1 MKKRI
6 LALFLACMMIVSV
19 IAVPAFAEEECAHE
33 DVTYTP
39 LKDGEALP
47 TKCTESAVCLWVCN
61 DCGESAYKKLTGD
74 HNMEVTYVEATCEEP
89 AKAGEKCTYCGLESE
104 MTEVDEALGHDWV
117 PDFDN
122 EDYKIPTCT
131 EGGKIVNKCSRCN
144 KVLTSDMAPSDH
156 VWDFVDTVEATCEYG
171 AGLLYRC
178 LLCND
183 TKVEEFKEG
192 VDSAYAPKLQHKW
205 VAGTKKDATCSE
217 KGYEN
222 FYYCEVCEEI
232 DPERAGNEIP
242 KNENHKPELVQTLKA
257 ATCTANGVGKY
268 ACELCEKDLGYGVIP
283 AAHELYVYSTTAPTC
298 AKDGEIVKRCKKGCT
313 VGSGTD
319 KKPYEE
325 KTVLES
331 DDVECTWVVGT
342 IEATCTT
349 VEMYGTHCSVCGDHK
364 APGAEG
370 SDVVVVGEEALGH
383 DYVIHWNDIKNGN
396 TVIGKKPTCTENGLF
411 YVTCGRCDATWGSKA
426 TPVNSANSTYTWT
439 APGHTLDMTSGEYVD
454 ETCVTANGMKYLCT
468 KCGEYQTIYFTSA
481 DGNHFIGQKNHDW
494 GEKSNKTATCYE
506 KGYTGKQTCKRA
518 GCGAVQYEKTP
529 DATGLDPNN
538 HGAHEVTKKI
548 LKEAT
553 CTTRGVKQVGCTT
566 PGCSAYVAYKVI
578 PFGHNYEE
586 VKAETVAPECDK
598 PGYKKSICSVCGH
611 VKEEELT
618 LNHEYVALET
628 ANQFTVPATC
638 HRPGKKATKI
648 CKHCGAFDEASLIDY
663 TNAPAK
669 KNHVWTN
676 MIDCEVDEDGKI
688 NGKVPEYPSCTE
700 TGWGYVVCSL
710 CGCDRNDHRDA
721 NDATDYGTQES
732 PVVLPVLAHPYGG
745 KVYVDATCTRV
756 NGFEQTCDVCGDVK
770 FTAMTGEAAYG
781 PVAHTWV
788 EKGTFE
794 GNCQYSGY
802 VNGKVCSVCW
812 TWVADSWG
820 TLQPDKHV
828 GKLVTILKAPT
839 CNTNGVGQYV
849 CQNPA
854 CDGKVYFAAITAGHT
869 WNTDNLLVSESNN
882 AIYIEC
888 DACDAVKVH
897 EYLGEGDDVT
907 GETLDSLKLNA
918 TVNISGAVSNSAA
931 IVVKVSNVAGY
942 SNIQIV
948 VNGEV
953 VTESTNA
960 NGVYTFVYK
969 TAVSNMDDTFEV
981 VVKGEKFGIVCT
993 ADVETFEFA
1002 LLEDDLS
1009 IIPVATTKIE
1019 DATASFVGRGVLI
1032 GETVKLLY
1040 HVKASETASVV
1051 LKKYGSNT
1059 VYETIDLADLTA
1071 VDGVYVIEVEVDAA
1085 DWDQVF
1091 SASVVDAEG
1100 NVISNTN
1107 HYSVAQYAANNI
1119 KGTDKLSTVLSAMM
1133 QAIAD

>member
-39 LKDGEALP
+39 LKDGEVLP

-104 MTEVDEALGHDWV
+104 MTKVGEALGHDWV

-156 VWDFVDTVEATCEYG
+156 VWDFVDTVDATCEYG

-178 LLCND
+178 LLCGD
-183 TKVEEFKEG
+183 TMVEEFTGDVASPALNHSWVEGEEKE
-192 VDSAYAPKLQHKW
+192 
-205 VAGTKKDATCSE
+205 ATCSE
-217 KGYEN
+217 PGLTG
-222 FYYCEVCEEI
+222 FWYCEVCGTV
-232 DPERAGNEIP
+232 DPERKGQETP
-242 KNENHKPELVQTLKA
+242 KNENHTPVLVQTLKA
-257 ATCTANGVGKY
+257 ATCTTNGVGKY
-268 ACELCEKDLGYGVIP
+268 ACELCEEDLGYGVI
-283 AAHELYVYSTTAPTC
+283 AASHDWYVYSTTAPTC
-298 AKDGEIVKRCKKGCT
+298 ARDGKIVERCRKGCT
-313 VGSGTD
+313 TKVNNNTVAV
-319 KKPYEE
+319 ERVTTLE
-325 KTVLES
+325 KE
-331 DDVECTWVVGT
+331 DVECTWVVGT

-383 DYVIHWNDIKNGN
+383 DYVIHWNDIKDGSGK
-396 TVIGKKPTCTENGLF
+396 VIGVKPTCNVDGLF

-426 TPVNSANSTYTWT
+426 TPINSANSTITYD
-439 APGHTLDMTSGEYVD
+439 APDHVLDMTSGEYVD
-454 ETCVTANGMKYLCT
+454 ETCTTANGMKYLCT
-468 KCGEYQTIYFTSA
+468 KCGEYKTIYFTSE
-481 DGNHFIGQKNHDW
+481 DGDHFIGQKNHTW
-494 GEKSNKTATCYE
+494 GEKSNKVATCYE
-506 KGYTGKQTCKRA
+506 KGYTGKQTCSV
-518 GCGAVQYEKTP
+518 CGAVQYEKTP
-529 DATGLDPNN
+529 DETGLDPNN
-538 HGAHEVTKKI
+538 HGAHEYTIKV
-548 LKEAT
+548 LKAAT
-553 CTTRGVKQVGCTT
+553 CTTNGVKQVGCTT
-566 PGCSAYVAYKVI
+566 STCKSYVAYKVI
-578 PFGHNYEE
+578 NAGHDYEE
-586 VKAETVAPECDK
+586 VTSETIAPECGK

-611 VKEEELT
+611 VKEEEPT

-648 CKHCGAFDEASLIDY
+648 CKHCGAFEEASLIDY
-663 TNAPAK
+663 TNAPAQLNHIFVK
-669 KNHVWTN
+669 K
-676 MIDCEVDEDGKI
+676 IDCVLDDDGKAG
-688 NGKVPEYPSCTE
+688 GKVPVLPTCTE
-700 TGWGYVVCSL
+700 TGWGYEACSL
-710 CGCDRNDHRDA
+710 CGCYRNAHREEGDT
-721 NDATDYGTQES
+721 TDYGTKEA
-732 PVVLPVLAHPYGG
+732 PAVLSKDPHDYSA
-745 KVYVDATCTRV
+745 KEYVDATCTSV
-756 NGFEQTCDVCGDVK
+756 NGFKQICNDCGDVK

-781 PVAHTWV
+781 PVAHNYV
-788 EKGTFE
+788 ALPDAP
-794 GNCQYSGY
+794 GNCWWDGY
-802 VNGKVCSVCW
+802 KNAEQCTVCGGYNQTKV
-812 TWVADSWG
+812 TWLPKDP
-820 TLQPDKHV
+820 TNHV
-828 GKLVTILKAPT
+828 GSLVAVLKNPT
-839 CNTNGVGQYV
+839 CTTNGVGQYV
-849 CQNPA
+849 CKNPA

-869 WNTDNLLVSESNN
+869 WNEENLLVSESNN

-918 TVNISGAVSNSAA
+918 NVSISGAVSNSAA

-1002 LLEDDLS
+1002 LLEDALS

-1059 VYETIDLADLTA
+1059 VYATIDLADLTA